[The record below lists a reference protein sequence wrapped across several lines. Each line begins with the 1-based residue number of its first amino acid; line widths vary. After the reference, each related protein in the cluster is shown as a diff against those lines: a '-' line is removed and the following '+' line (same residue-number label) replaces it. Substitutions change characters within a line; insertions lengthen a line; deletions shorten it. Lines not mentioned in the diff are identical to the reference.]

1 VRINLKHVQVIT
13 TRAADGSKARY
24 YYFRADGLPRV
35 RLPEPGTPEFYVAY
49 DRALRVERLV
59 PQVGTLGG
67 LLETYFKS
75 ARFEKL
81 ADRSKKDYRKLL
93 DELKPIDGMALS
105 EIDRDFLEG
114 LQRKLVPRLK
124 WRRVNY
130 LFDILRAVWSVG
142 LREKLV
148 RGNPFEG
155 LDDVPRPAGLPVR
168 NARWPD
174 AALDAAIEVAGERKM
189 WGVRAALALAASTG
203 MRKADL
209 LRVSWDAVSGDRIT
223 FVTQKTGTPV
233 DVQVTPT
240 LARIL
245 KSTPRSKSAGV
256 QNIVISDEGRPYSEN
271 GLASS
276 LKKLLLRVTAER
288 GIKTRGLALHGLRH
302 TVGSKL
308 AEGGANERTIQ
319 AVLGHTTGEMARKY
333 TRTAERKTLGGA
345 TAMLTPKRRPT
356 ASKKRRKTT

>member
-1 VRINLKHVQVIT
+1 L
-13 TRAADGSKARY
+13 A
-24 YYFRADGLPRV
+24 
-35 RLPEPGTPEFYVAY
+35 AY
-49 DRALRVERLV
+49 DRASRVERLV
-59 PQVGTLGG
+59 PQAGTLGG
-67 LLETYFKS
+67 LLEAYLRS
-75 ARFEKL
+75 SRYEKL
-81 ADRSKKDYRKLL
+81 ADRSKRDYRRLL
-93 DELKPIDGMALS
+93 DQLKPLDGMALA

-114 LQRKLVPRLK
+114 LQRKLLPRLK

-130 LFDILRAVWSVG
+130 LLDILRAVWSVG
-142 LREKLV
+142 LKAKLV

-155 LDDVPRPAGLPVR
+155 LDDVPRPADLPVR

-174 AALDAAIEVAGERKM
+174 AAIDAAIEVAGERKM

-209 LRVSWDAVSGDRIT
+209 LRVSWDAVTGDRIT

-245 KSTPRSKSAGV
+245 KSTPRSTIAGV
-256 QNIVISDEGRPYSEN
+256 ENIVINDEGRAYSEN

-288 GIKTRGLALHGLRH
+288 GTKTRGLALHGLRH

-345 TAMLTPKRRPT
+345 TAMLTAKRRAT
-356 ASKKRRKTT
+356 GSKKRKKTT